1 LTPSW
6 NSRRLLSAITGSVR
20 FESVVKVTFPPGVAM
35 TDAPGVAPADRAQAF
50 YALVA
55 DVWGEGRDEV
65 ILFNARGV
73 CICANARP
81 AAIPTLYNE
90 TLYPGM

>member
-1 LTPSW
+1 LVYGHGAGRPAVIYDGDG
-6 NSRRLLSAITGSVR
+6 RIV
-20 FESVVKVTFPPGVAM
+20 ETFPMAY
-35 TDAPGVAPADRAQAF
+35 APGVAPADRPDAF

-55 DVWGEGRDEV
+55 DVWGDARDEV
-65 ILFNARGV
+65 ILFNGRGL
-73 CICANARP
+73 CIYANARP